1 MPMRKVRAE
10 NFQRSR
16 LWKSVILLSIN
27 IVIIAVLLYGFE
39 YYLQSTDP
47 FLHKLPFDS
56 GYYHKNKIYYE
67 NLHPPPSEGRY
78 TWGHLIVN
86 NELGF
91 REQDFAVP
99 KPAEICRI
107 MILGDSVTWG
117 AGLAVEECYSYL
129 TETELRH
136 AFPNKKIEVLN
147 FGLPNAPTT
156 LERDILTKHI
166 SEVNPDLI
174 VVGFV
179 YNDPQPKSQDYSFE
193 KESFYKKYGWFL
205 KPNLLSRGLRK
216 MGLPLTGK
224 TTQQALDNFVIRA
237 GIIPPWEVGLQ
248 RTYEPNS
255 KEWNEFTQA
264 LKDIKTMSDEMDL
277 PLPIFAVLNQVMPLD
292 YATDYQVAD
301 ETLPIYLQW
310 FHQVQRTADEIGF
323 KTYNHENEL
332 IEQLAPE
339 KIPVNELD
347 NHPSVKVNQIY
358 AQKLF
363 YIIADYIDRGELC
376 ASP

>member
-1 MPMRKVRAE
+1 MLKQKVRVE
-10 NFQRSR
+10 NCQLAK
-16 LWKSVILLSIN
+16 LWKPVILLSVN

-56 GYYHKNKIYYE
+56 GYHHRNRIYYE
-67 NLHPPPSEGRY
+67 NLRPPPPEGRY

-91 REQDFAVP
+91 REQDFAIP

-107 MILGDSVTWG
+107 MVLGDSLTWG
-117 AGLAVEECYSYL
+117 AGLAVEERYSYL
-129 TETELRH
+129 TEAELRRV
-136 AFPNKKIEVLN
+136 FSGKQIEVLN

-156 LERDILTKHI
+156 LERDILAEHI
-166 SEVNPDLI
+166 REVNPDLI

-179 YNDPQPKSQDYSFE
+179 LNDPQPKSQDYSFE
-193 KESFYKKYGWFL
+193 KESFYEQYGWFL

-216 MGLPLTGK
+216 MGLPLIGK
-224 TTQQALDNFVIRA
+224 ATQQALDNFVIIV

-248 RTYEPNS
+248 RTYEPDS

-277 PLPIFAVLNQVMPLD
+277 PHPIFAVLNQLMPLD
-292 YATDYQVAD
+292 YGTDYQTID

-310 FHQVQRTADEIGF
+310 FHQAQRAADEIGF
-323 KTYNHENEL
+323 ETHNHEKEL
-332 IEQLAPE
+332 IEQLRPE
-339 KIPVNELD
+339 EIPVNELD
-347 NHPSVKVNQIY
+347 NHPSTKVNQIY

-363 YIIADYIDRGELC
+363 DIIADYIDQDELC
-376 ASP
+376 HSP